1 MTSTTNI
8 KYPHI
13 HVPLIGEDG
22 NAFAIIGRV
31 RRALRL
37 AYVPEDKV
45 NEFTKQAT
53 SGDYNHL
60 LTTVTEWVNIND
72 PNE

>member
-31 RRALRL
+31 RRALRT
-37 AYVPEDKV
+37 ARVPEDRV

>member
-37 AYVPEDKV
+37 ANVPEDRV

>member
-13 HVPLIGEDG
+13 YVPLIGEDG

-31 RRALRL
+31 RRALRV
-37 AYVPEDKV
+37 ANVPDAKV
-45 NEFTKQAT
+45 NQFTKQAT
-53 SGDYNHL
+53 SGNYDHL
-60 LTTVTEWVNIND
+60 LATVTEWVNIHD
-72 PNE
+72 PS

>member
-31 RRALRL
+31 RRALRT
-37 AYVPEDKV
+37 ARVSEDRV

-53 SGDYNHL
+53 GGDYNHL

>member
-13 HVPLIGEDG
+13 YVPLIGEDG

-31 RRALRL
+31 RRALRV
-37 AYVPEDKV
+37 ANVPESEV
-45 NEFTKQAT
+45 NQFTKQAT
-53 SGDYNHL
+53 SGNYDHL
-60 LTTVTEWVNIND
+60 LTTVTEWVNIHD
-72 PNE
+72 PS

>member
-1 MTSTTNI
+1 MNDIANI

-37 AYVPEDKV
+37 ANVPEDRV

-72 PNE
+72 PF

>member
-31 RRALRL
+31 RRALRT
-37 AYVPEDKV
+37 ARVPEDQV